1 MLSTSSYN
9 EFLEKGFLKIPSF
22 IPETLLHKLHTLFD
36 ELMDTSE
43 SAGKVLHE
51 NKGQKYI
58 TSIDEI
64 CKKGNLAA
72 LELVGY
78 PPILKL
84 AEQICGAD
92 FFMIQEFAVIKNKG
106 DELPVLWHLDMLHER
121 KGQCFTMGIY
131 LDDVEEGDGALKIVP
146 GSHTSGKTI
155 CELTKE
161 SFVEVPA
168 KAGDVLLHDMM
179 VAHSSDPMLKNKL
192 RRVIYFEFL
201 SAAHVRAENIY
212 AEELIERRTK
222 LTLLGAAYY
231 KLLHPREE
239 MFTHQ
244 SHTAVTTENLNNQ
257 LEEIYKKQIGA
268 RPSTYCFE
276 FNT

>member
-9 EFLEKGFLKIPSF
+9 KFIENGFLRIPSF
-22 IPETLLHKLHTLFD
+22 IPESLLHKLHALFD
-36 ELMDTSE
+36 ELMDTSV
-43 SAGKVLHE
+43 SVGKVVHE
-51 NKGQKYI
+51 NKGQKYV
-58 TSIDEI
+58 TSIEEI

-92 FFMIQEFAVIKNKG
+92 FFMIQEFAVIKHMG

-155 CELTKE
+155 CELAKE

-168 KAGDVLLHDMM
+168 KAGDVLIHDMM

-201 SAAHVRAENIY
+201 SAAHVHKENIY
-212 AEELIERRTK
+212 ADELIERRTK
-222 LTLLGAAYY
+222 LTQIGAAYY
-231 KLLHPREE
+231 AAMHPGEE
-239 MFTHQ
+239 KFIYQGNTN
-244 SHTAVTTENLNNQ
+244 AITENLHEE
-257 LEEIYKKQIGA
+257 LEEIYRNQIGA

-276 FNT
+276 FNV